1 MAEIRA
7 QARGG
12 GTAAMDA
19 LIALAGG
26 AESESVQLAAI
37 KEVLDRGFG
46 RPAAAPSE
54 GPGGITAHLIVDDGY
69 AG

>member
-1 MAEIRA
+1 
-7 QARGG
+7 
-12 GTAAMDA
+12 MDA